1 MQSAYQ
7 LRKVSLSLKLDGQ
20 SRRAVRPAAAM
31 KAGTRLDKENKQEG
45 NRPE

>member
-20 SRRAVRPAAAM
+20 SRRARE
-31 KAGTRLDKENKQEG
+31 AGRRHEG
-45 NRPE
+45 RDAPR